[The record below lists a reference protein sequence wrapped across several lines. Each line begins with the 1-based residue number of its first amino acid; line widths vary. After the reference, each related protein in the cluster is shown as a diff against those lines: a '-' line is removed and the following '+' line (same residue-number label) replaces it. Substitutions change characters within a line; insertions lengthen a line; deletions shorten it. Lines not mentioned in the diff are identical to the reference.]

1 MLEKLQK
8 FVDEMKSTSSLNE
21 KKVIIDS
28 IKNNEFITSSLN
40 YTYDPYKK
48 YYVTS
53 KTCKKNSGLFKYNL
67 YNDLFNLLD
76 DLSNRVITGHDSIAA
91 VNGFITT
98 NPKYEDL
105 IFSII
110 DRNLEIRASDSVI
123 NKVIPNLIPTFD
135 VALATK
141 YEPKFCDFE
150 NEVWL
155 GSRKLDG
162 VRCLI
167 RKEGNK
173 VTAYSRQGNEFTTLQ
188 KVIDDVSMMPNDF
201 VLDGEICLMDEND
214 NEDFQGIMKQIK
226 RKDHTIKNP
235 KYIIFDYLTLE
246 EFDTKESNTKLSDRL
261 IRLPLHQYDTL
272 SILEQ
277 INIDNEQQL
286 SEMIADADANG
297 YEGVMLRKDVGY
309 EGKRSKNLLKCKK
322 FFDAEYKVLDWAS
335 RAGTWDMS
343 LKSGVITSNHLPLNA
358 CQRLARAC
366 VCHVQLA
373 TRTATIPVRRGT
385 LRSWTS
391 GCRIPLHRSTQP
403 YTTARMRELFTTCYP
418 LTPWSLGEQ
427 GKKAAGD
434 SFKRRDCP
442 TYRVG
447 RPLDRQSLGLLSA
460 GRMCHV

>member
-1 MLEKLQK
+1 MLERLQK

-28 IKNNEFITSSLN
+28 IKTDKFITSSLN

-67 YNDLFNLLD
+67 HNDLFDLLD
-76 DLSNRVITGHDSIAA
+76 DLANRVITGHDAIAA
-91 VNGFITT
+91 VNGFITANT
-98 NPKYEDL
+98 KYEDL

-150 NEVWL
+150 NEDWMA
-155 GSRKLDG
+155 SRKLDG

-173 VTAYSRQGNEFTTLQ
+173 VNAYSRQGNEFTTLQ
-188 KVIDDVSMMPNDF
+188 KVIDDVSKIRGNF

-226 RKDHTIKNP
+226 KKDHQIENP
-235 KYIIFDYLTLE
+235 KYVMFDCLEIE
-246 EFDTKESNTKLSDRL
+246 EFDNKVGN
-261 IRLPLHQYDTL
+261 IN
-272 SILEQ
+272 LEQ
-277 INIDNEQQL
+277 RYESLNDIDLSKYPTLDVLEQHSISSIDEL
-286 SEMIADADANG
+286 TTMIDEAEKQG
-297 YEGVMLRKDVGY
+297 HEGVMLRKDVGY

-322 FFDAEYKVLDWAS
+322 FFDAEYEVLDIEFDSHRVIREGKEVVIPMLANVWIEHKGYKVAVGS
-335 RAGTWDMS
+335 GWNQEQRIRYQANPEQLLGKTITVQYFEETKNQEGGIS
-343 LKSGVITSNHLPLNA
+343 LRFPTVK
-358 CQRLARAC
+358 
-366 VCHVQLA
+366 HV
-373 TRTATIPVRRGT
+373 
-385 LRSWTS
+385 
-391 GCRIPLHRSTQP
+391 
-403 YTTARMRELFTTCYP
+403 YEN
-418 LTPWSLGEQ
+418 
-427 GKKAAGD
+427 
-434 SFKRRDCP
+434 
-442 TYRVG
+442 G
-447 RPLDRQSLGLLSA
+447 RN
-460 GRMCHV
+460 V

>member
-28 IKNNEFITSSLN
+28 IKNNEFITSALN

-53 KTCKKNSGLFKYNL
+53 KSCKKNSGLFKYNL

-91 VNGFITT
+91 VNGFVTANT
-98 NPKYEDL
+98 KYKDL

-123 NKVIPNLIPTFD
+123 NKVISNLIPTFD

-141 YEPKFCDFE
+141 YEPRFCDFE

-188 KVIDDVSMMPNDF
+188 KVIDDVSMMTNDF

-235 KYIIFDYLTLE
+235 KYIIFDYLTLQ
-246 EFDTKESNTKLSDRL
+246 EFDTKESDTKLSDRL

-297 YEGVMLRKDVGY
+297 YEGVMLRKNVGY

-322 FFDAEYKVLDWAS
+322 FFDAEYEVLDIEFDS
-335 RAGTWDMS
+335 HR
-343 LKSGVITSNHLPLNA
+343 VIREGKEVVIPM
-358 CQRLARAC
+358 LAN
-366 VCHVQLA
+366 VWIEHK
-373 TRTATIPVRRGT
+373 G
-385 LRSWTS
+385 
-391 GCRIPLHRSTQP
+391 
-403 YTTARMRELFTTCYP
+403 
-418 LTPWSLGEQ
+418 
-427 GKKAAGD
+427 
-434 SFKRRDCP
+434 
-442 TYRVG
+442 YRVAVGSGWNQEQRIRYQANPEQLLGKTITVQYFEETKNQEGGISLRFPTVKHVYENG
-447 RPLDRQSLGLLSA
+447 RN
-460 GRMCHV
+460 V

>member
-53 KTCKKNSGLFKYNL
+53 KTCKKNF
-67 YNDLFNLLD
+67 DLLGHPNTYGSIFTLLD
-76 DLSNRVITGHDSIAA
+76 DLANRVCTGHDAIAN
-91 VNGFITT
+91 VNRFVLE
-98 NPKYEDL
+98 NKQYEDL

-188 KVIDDVSMMPNDF
+188 KVLDEVALIPGDF
-201 VLDGEICLMDEND
+201 VLDGEICLMDKD
-214 NEDFQGIMKQIK
+214 GNEDFQGIMKQIK
-226 RKDHTIKNP
+226 RKDHTIENP
-235 KYIIFDYLTLE
+235 KYVIFDYLTLE
-246 EFDTKESNTKLSDRL
+246 EFANKEGTTKLQDRYTSLQTCFKISDL
-261 IRLPLHQYDTL
+261 TFTNIL
-272 SILEQ
+272 SLLSQ
-277 INIDNEQQL
+277 IQITGIDHL

-297 YEGVMLRKDVGY
+297 YEGVMLRKNVGY

-322 FFDAEYKVLDWAS
+322 FFDAEYEVLDIEFDS
-335 RAGTWDMS
+335 HR
-343 LKSGVITSNHLPLNA
+343 VIREGKEVVIPM
-358 CQRLARAC
+358 LAN
-366 VCHVQLA
+366 VWIEHK
-373 TRTATIPVRRGT
+373 G
-385 LRSWTS
+385 
-391 GCRIPLHRSTQP
+391 
-403 YTTARMRELFTTCYP
+403 
-418 LTPWSLGEQ
+418 
-427 GKKAAGD
+427 
-434 SFKRRDCP
+434 
-442 TYRVG
+442 YRVAVGSGWNQEQRIRYQANPEQLLGKTITVQYFEETKNQDGGLSLRFPTVKHVYENG
-447 RPLDRQSLGLLSA
+447 RN
-460 GRMCHV
+460 V